1 MKTSM
6 SWGWH
11 RITLSHQE
19 FESGELHILQGA
31 FHAAYIARN
40 GPEGMSM
47 FGCWV
52 DDDCYFV
59 YISPRSVR
67 HVLPLLGAYSAKPCD
82 MPEISSLAL
91 IYGDESSH
99 SYFDVEFEA

>member
-1 MKTSM
+1 MTKSM
-6 SWGWH
+6 NWH
-11 RITLSHQE
+11 RITLSRQE
-19 FESGELHILQGA
+19 YESGELYVLQGT

-40 GPEGMSM
+40 GPEGMAMLGS
-47 FGCWV
+47 WA

-67 HVLPLLGAYSAKPCD
+67 HVLPLLDAYSAKPCD
-82 MPEISSLAL
+82 MPQISSVAL

-99 SYFDVEFEA
+99 SYFGVEFEA